1 MKFTDNWLKG
11 LKPLAASYRI
21 NESGADKG
29 FGVKVIPSGSVSF
42 YIQYSTDKKKR
53 FFNLGKYP
61 STTLADAR
69 EKCRATRVLIDTGT
83 DPQKQEINT
92 TGTCLELFAYYIDGM
107 KQDGKRTWHDVEVTL
122 MTNCQDLLAINA
134 CDVTPSHIKKIL
146 HAVIQRGSL
155 VQSNRLRSYLR
166 RAFEVG
172 IFHDNSPFQME
183 SLTLYNITT
192 NPVVAVPNNTAAES
206 VGERVLSFD
215 ELAMLWN
222 YTGNNL
228 TYSVAI
234 ALKLIIA
241 FGGMRTGE
249 VTRAL
254 IDEFDFEAMV
264 WSMPPDRTKTGKV
277 TGRWH
282 LLPITELCSYLIK
295 SQMALYNDTPCLFPN
310 KWGHERPQS
319 DTALSHV
326 VKKFCLLE
334 NFEPFTAKDLRR
346 TVKTRMGELGI
357 KKSIRDRIQNHALTD
372 VSSKH
377 YDRWDYMPEK
387 KEVLDLWAK
396 TLMDLK

>member
-1 MKFTDNWLKG
+1 MKFTENWLKG

-29 FGVKVIPSGSVSF
+29 FGVKVIPSGSISF
-42 YIQYSTDKKKR
+42 YIQYSADKKKR
-53 FFNLGKYP
+53 FLNLGKYP
-61 STTLADAR
+61 STSLADAR
-69 EKCRATRVLIDTGT
+69 EKCRAARISIDNGI
-83 DPQKQEINT
+83 DPQKQEVNT
-92 TGTCLELFAYYIDGM
+92 TGTCRELFAYYIDSM

-122 MTNCQDLLAINA
+122 MTNCSDLLDINA
-134 CDVTPSHIKKIL
+134 CDVTPSDIKKIL
-146 HAVIQRGSL
+146 HNIIQRGAL
-155 VQSNRLRSYLR
+155 VQANRVRSYLR
-166 RAFEVG
+166 RAFEIG
-172 IFHDNSPFQME
+172 IFHDNSPFQMT

-192 NPVVAVPNNTAAES
+192 NPVIAVPNNTAAES
-206 VGERVLSFD
+206 VGQRVLSFD
-215 ELAMLWN
+215 ELAKLWN
-222 YTGNNL
+222 YKGSNL
-228 TYSVAI
+228 PYSVAI
-234 ALKLIIA
+234 ALKLIIV

-254 IDEFDFEAMV
+254 INEFDFESMV
-264 WSMPPDRTKTGKV
+264 WSMPPDRTKTGGV

-295 SQMALYNDTPCLFPN
+295 SQMALYDNTPCLFPN
-310 KWGHERPQS
+310 KWDINRPQS
-319 DTALSHV
+319 DTALSHC

-357 KKSIRDRIQNHALTD
+357 KKSTRDRIQNHALTD

-387 KEVLDLWAK
+387 KEALELWSK
-396 TLMDLK
+396 TLLELK